1 MASTH
6 HNTRDLLGKA
16 AVVQLEPSLA
26 AGKSF
31 VLIVFV
37 AAVILRDCGC
47 ALGAGTG
54 EMGWLFPC
62 EKLGYGSS
70 QHQMAAHTYNAVDY

>member
-6 HNTRDLLGKA
+6 LNTSDLVGKA
-16 AVVQLEPSLA
+16 AALQLEPSLA

-37 AAVILRDCGC
+37 AAVILRDCSC
-47 ALGAGTG
+47 ALGACTG
-54 EMGWLFPC
+54 EMGWLFPF